1 METDVQRVRQVLA
14 RELETI
20 SHYEALAAAAERP
33 ELRAFFLHLAE
44 EEKEHVAEATLVLRR
59 LDSGQDLQFQKP
71 FPASHFDAAAGPKTP
86 ATAPGAPGG
95 PAPAAPS
102 GLSVGPLGKKPSPP
116 GKPIAHARQ
125 ALYATPAP
133 PAPHGDQLTVGS
145 LRGPHA

>member
-20 SHYEALAAAAERP
+20 SHYETLAAAAERP
-33 ELRAFFLHLAE
+33 DLRAFFLHLAE
-44 EEKEHVAEATLVLRR
+44 EEKEHVAEATQLLRR
-59 LDSGQDLQFQKP
+59 LDAGQELQLQKP
-71 FPASHFDAAAGPKTP
+71 FPASHFDAAGEAKAEH
-86 ATAPGAPGG
+86 ATS
-95 PAPAAPS
+95 APAATVPPE
-102 GLSVGPLGKKPSPP
+102 GLTVGKPPP

>member
-1 METDVQRVRQVLA
+1 METDAQRVRQVLA

-59 LDSGQDLQFQKP
+59 LDSGQDLQLQKP
-71 FPASHFDAAAGPKTP
+71 FPASHFDATAGPK
-86 ATAPGAPGG
+86 
-95 PAPAAPS
+95 APAAAP
-102 GLSVGPLGKKPSPP
+102 GTPAAAQAGFSVGPLGKKPSPP